1 MKGAVMKEVFS
12 YNSDTEK
19 TAYMNW
25 RTNRYDEIGN
35 MIVIA
40 EGFMKSAILLAE
52 SSLADNSDKKAD
64 IIVYPMLFNANH
76 AIELY
81 LKAITWT
88 LNILLNKN
96 KKIEGQHDIHQIFQ
110 VVEARAAEFETEK
123 ERRRTF
129 KQITE
134 GARLYIDEL
143 FDKVSVQ
150 EGKKVKDNMDFSRY
164 PFDQKYVPHFYINE
178 FDNVV
183 VDLENFVTRFT
194 DIGENLRLLATFYLY
209 DCLECRE

>member
-96 KKIEGQHDIHQIFQ
+96 KIIEGQHDIHQIFQ
-110 VVEARAAEFETEK
+110 VVEARAAEFET
-123 ERRRTF
+123 
-129 KQITE
+129 
-134 GARLYIDEL
+134 
-143 FDKVSVQ
+143 
-150 EGKKVKDNMDFSRY
+150 
-164 PFDQKYVPHFYINE
+164 
-178 FDNVV
+178 
-183 VDLENFVTRFT
+183 
-194 DIGENLRLLATFYLY
+194 
-209 DCLECRE
+209 